1 MHIEPLVAFV
11 QKQLSGEVSAALMS
25 EMSALKRAEEPMYAS
40 VKTATATSA
49 TMDRQ
54 RLGDHLVEAGLVN
67 DVQLHYA
74 LAEQKN
80 GAVATRRAFSPQ
92 WMADS
97 ADGGVFL

>member
-1 MHIEPLVAFV
+1 
-11 QKQLSGEVSAALMS
+11 MS

-74 LAEQKN
+74 LAEQKTVPLRLGELLVRN
-80 GAVATRRAFSPQ
+80 GWLTQQTVEFFVARLCLTSTAR
-92 WMADS
+92 
-97 ADGGVFL
+97 